1 MKYSFLI
8 TNHKTDYLMSTLGQ
22 RRHLDYNL
30 PGRIENII
38 REGLFKWIENREY
51 RRADD
56 SVVNFAESLGV
67 TEEEVA
73 DFLRYHLDIKYRTLR
88 RMLRIHDAA
97 VYLLLFNEKPLRHI
111 GKFVGYTDSSNF
123 RKQFREDTCH
133 NPEDWRQRI
142 VRKRKP
148 ARPSHSGQPHMSPA
162 LKLWIPVCP
171 DMKIVPLIDP
181 DPDPD
186 QAA

>member
-1 MKYSFLI
+1 
-8 TNHKTDYLMSTLGQ
+8 MSTSEQ
-22 RRHLDYNL
+22 RRYLDYNL
-30 PGRIENII
+30 PKRIENII
-38 REGLFKWIENREY
+38 REGLFKWMENREY
-51 RRADD
+51 RRPDD
-56 SVVNFAESLGV
+56 SVVTFAESLGV

-73 DFLRYHLDIKYRTLR
+73 EFLRYHLDIKYRTLR

-97 VYLLLFNEKPLRHI
+97 IYLLMFNVKPLRHI

-123 RKQFREDTCH
+123 RKQFREDTGH
-133 NPEDWRQRI
+133 NPEDWRRRI

-148 ARPSHSGQPHMSPA
+148 ARPSRGGQPQMSPD
-162 LKLWIPVCP
+162 LRLWSSAYP
-171 DMKIVPLIDP
+171 DIRIVSLMDP